1 MAISNES
8 GRWTVRVWPGVAIV
22 ALVAFLM
29 VVPSLVAARTML
41 HFAAF
46 FAAPLFG
53 TILAV
58 VWWTAFSR
66 TRGGIKWAVLALFVL
81 PLLALC
87 VLELAD
93 KRMPV
98 GPVIFGAPFV
108 LLVWVAWLALSSP
121 LPRRVRQ
128 YGTVASLA
136 VSWVAV
142 GLLRMDG
149 TDADM
154 LPEFA
159 FRFSP
164 KPEDRDAEALK
175 NRPTVAPAK
184 PLSES
189 ADGPLDW
196 AEFRGPNRDGIV
208 RGVAIDPDWDAHP
221 PIELWKQKIGPG
233 WGTFIVV
240 GDRLF
245 TQEQRGGDEAV
256 VCYDA
261 EKGREIWRHY
271 EAVKFD
277 DANAGAGPRATPTV
291 IDGKLYAMGATGLLI
306 CLNAEDGRLI
316 WKTDIT
322 VDTGGKPPQWGYASS
337 PLVSAGVVIVYVG
350 GPANRGTA
358 GFDADTGRFR
368 WASGQANHGYS
379 SAQLATIDGVEQ
391 VLMQSDHGL
400 EAFDA
405 KMGGVLWDYKW
416 HIPGLNRVTQPT
428 PLGGGEFLVGTGVGG
443 EMGTRRIKVSKTS
456 DSWRVDLVW
465 STGKLKPYYND
476 GIATDGFFYGFDG
489 PKLVCVDLRDG
500 SVKWDAGTKYGNGQ
514 VLLLKDQ
521 GLLVVQA
528 VDGKVYL
535 LIATP
540 DELTERG
547 KLNAIAG
554 KTWNHAVVNRGR
566 LYVRNGAWAAAY
578 ELKPR

>member
-1 MAISNES
+1 MSMN
-8 GRWTVRVWPGVAIV
+8 RWPVRVWPGVAII

-29 VVPSLVAARTML
+29 VVPSLVAPRTML

-46 FAAPLFG
+46 FAGPLLG

-81 PLLALC
+81 PLFVLCAL
-87 VLELAD
+87 EIAD

-108 LLVWVAWLALSSP
+108 LLVWVAWLAVSIP
-121 LPRRVRQ
+121 LPRRVQQ

-136 VSWVAV
+136 ISWIAFSM
-142 GLLRMDG
+142 LRMDG

-154 LPEFA
+154 LPDFS

-164 KPEDRDAEALK
+164 KPEDRDADDLK
-175 NRPTVAPAK
+175 NRPTIAPTK

-189 ADGPLDW
+189 AKESLDW

-208 RGVAIDPDWDAHP
+208 RGISIDPDWAAHP
-221 PIELWKQKIGPG
+221 PKPLWKQKIGPG
-233 WGTFIVV
+233 WGTFAVV

-261 EKGREIWRHY
+261 ATGGEIWRHY
-271 EAVKFD
+271 EAVKFS
-277 DANAGAGPRATPTV
+277 DANAGAGPRATPTIV
-291 IDGKLYAMGATGLLI
+291 GGKLYAMGATGLLI

-322 VDTGGKPPQWGYASS
+322 VDSGGKPPQWGYSSS
-337 PLVSAGVVIVYVG
+337 PLVSRGMVIVYTG
-350 GPANRGTA
+350 GPVGNGTA
-358 GFDADTGRFR
+358 GFAAETGKFR
-368 WASGQANHGYS
+368 WAAGQAMHGYS
-379 SAQLATIDGVEQ
+379 SAQLTTIDGVEQ
-391 VLMQSDHGL
+391 VLLQSDHGL

-405 KMGGVLWDYKW
+405 EMGGVLWTYPW
-416 HIPGLNRVTQPT
+416 PIPGLNRVTQPT
-428 PLGGGEFLVGTGVGG
+428 PVAPGEFLIGTGVGG

-456 DSWRVDLVW
+456 DSWRVDVVW
-465 STGKLKPYYND
+465 STDKLKPYFND
-476 GIATDGFFYGFDG
+476 GIASDGYFYGFDG

-500 SVKWDAGTKYGNGQ
+500 SIKWGLGTKYGNGQ
-514 VLLLKDQ
+514 VLLLNDQ
-521 GLLVVQA
+521 KLLVVQA

-535 LIATP
+535 LNATP
-540 DELTERG
+540 EEPTELG
-547 KLNAIAG
+547 KLNAITG

-566 LYVRNGAWAAAY
+566 LYVRNGTWAAAY
-578 ELKPR
+578 ELKLR

>member
-1 MAISNES
+1 MISHEAT
-8 GRWTVRVWPGVAIV
+8 RWSVRVWPGVAIV

-46 FAAPLFG
+46 FAGPLFG
-53 TILAV
+53 TILAI

-66 TRGGIKWAVLALFVL
+66 TRGGIKWSLLMLFVL
-81 PLLALC
+81 PLFGLCALEIAARR
-87 VLELAD
+87 V
-93 KRMPV
+93 PV
-98 GPVIFGAPFV
+98 GPLIFGAPFV
-108 LLVWVAWLALSSP
+108 LLVWVFW
-121 LPRRVRQ
+121 
-128 YGTVASLA
+128 LA
-136 VSWVAV
+136 VSVPLSRTARQFGTLACLAAAWVAV

-154 LPEFA
+154 LPELS

-164 KPEDRDAEALK
+164 KPEDRDADDLK
-175 NRPTVAPAK
+175 NRPTIAPAK

-189 ADGPLDW
+189 AKEPLDW

-208 RGVAIDPDWDAHP
+208 QGVRIDPDWAAHP
-221 PIELWKQKIGPG
+221 PKQIWKQKIGPG
-233 WGTFIVV
+233 WGTFSVV

-261 EKGREIWRHY
+261 AKGGEIWRHY
-271 EAVKFD
+271 EPVKFS

-291 IDGKLYAMGATGLLI
+291 VDGKLYAMGATGLLI

-322 VDTGGKPPQWGYASS
+322 LDTGGKPPQWGYSSS
-337 PLVSAGVVIVYVG
+337 PLVSEGVVVVYAG
-350 GPANRGTA
+350 GPANQGTA
-358 GFDADTGRFR
+358 GFDAGTGRFR
-368 WASGQANHGYS
+368 WAAGQANHGYS

-405 KMGGVLWDYKW
+405 KRGGVLWDFKW
-416 HIPGLNRVTQPT
+416 HIPGLNRVAQPT

-443 EMGTRRIKVSKTS
+443 EMGTRRIKVSKTK
-456 DSWRVDLVW
+456 DSWRVDVVW
-465 STGKLKPYYND
+465 ATDKLKPYFND
-476 GIATDGFFYGFDG
+476 GIAYDGFYYGFDG

-500 SVKWDAGTKYGNGQ
+500 SIKWDLGTKYGNGQ

-521 GLLVVQA
+521 MLLVVQA

-535 LIATP
+535 LNATP
-540 DELTERG
+540 DEPTELG
-547 KLNAIAG
+547 KLNAITG

-566 LYVRNGAWAAAY
+566 LYVRNGTWAAAY
-578 ELKPR
+578 ELKAK